1 LEVEEIETVAVLGAG
16 TMGHGIAQI
25 IAMEGIDVVIRD
37 IDQRFL
43 DKALEGI
50 KWSLGKLVEKDRI
63 SIEKNEETLARI
75 GTTLDLREAVADA
88 DFVVEAVPEKLELKK
103 EIFEEIDKSA
113 PSHAIFAT
121 NTSTLPITEIAEAT
135 GRPDRVVGMH
145 FFNPPQLMPL
155 VEVIRGDKTSDG
167 TLSTTVALGKK
178 LRKETVVCGKDIPG
192 FIVNRILGPLLNE
205 AAWMLERGEASRE
218 EIDSAS
224 KYRLGLPMGLLE
236 LADYS
241 GIDVIHS
248 ISTFFKGRGLVTSLP
263 KVWGQYVEK
272 GWLGRKSGR
281 GFYEYRAEKGW
292 ERPKIPT
299 DAGQKI
305 DLTRLMAP
313 AVNAAA
319 FIVREKV
326 ATVEDVDKSVKLGL
340 GFPRGILQ
348 MADEFGLEGV
358 LETLRDLHEKHGDEM
373 YSPDPLLTGY
383 VGKGRTGQDAGR
395 GFYDYQVVEKKF
407 ENIRLRVEKDDKIAW
422 LILNRPHRLNTLN
435 KEMIEEMSRALREL
449 GEDNDVRVVVLRG
462 EGDRAFSAGA
472 DISAFVGVT
481 PLTGAKL
488 ARMGQRLFTEIEEF
502 PKPVIAAIDGFALG
516 GGCEMALA
524 CDFRIASDR
533 SQLGQP
539 EVGLGLIPGWGG
551 TQRLPRLVGLAKA
564 KELIMLGDRISADE
578 AKRIGLV
585 TLVVPSD
592 RFQEEVRNFALKLV
606 AGPPVALKLAK
617 RCLNKGTQA
626 GLDVGLDLEAEA
638 FAAIFA
644 TEDVMEGVEAF
655 FSKRRPKFKGE

>member
-1 LEVEEIETVAVLGAG
+1 MKVGDVKKAAVLGAG

-25 IAMEGIDVVIRD
+25 IAMEGIDVAIRD
-37 IDQRFL
+37 IEQRFL
-43 DKALEGI
+43 DKAMEQI
-50 KWSLGKLVEKDRI
+50 EWSLGKLVEKDRI
-63 SIEKNEETLARI
+63 SSEDRDKALSRI
-75 GTTLDLREAVADA
+75 RMTLDLREAVGDA
-88 DFVVEAVPEKLELKK
+88 DFVVEAVLEKLELKK
-103 EIFEEIDKSA
+103 EIFEEIDELA
-113 PSHAIFAT
+113 PGHAIFAT

-135 GRPDRVVGMH
+135 DRPDRVVGMH

-155 VEVIRGDKTSDG
+155 VEVIKGDKTSDD
-167 TLSTTVALGKK
+167 TLSTTVVLAKK
-178 LRKETVVCGKDIPG
+178 LHKETVVCRRDIPG

-241 GIDVIHS
+241 GIDIIHN
-248 ISTFFKGRGLVTSLP
+248 ISNFFKSRGLVTSIP
-263 KVWGQYVEK
+263 RVWGEYVEK
-272 GWLGRKSGR
+272 GWLGRKTGR
-281 GFYEYRAEKGW
+281 GFYQYRAEKGW
-292 ERPKIPT
+292 ERPKIPA

-305 DLTRLMAP
+305 DLAGMIAP

-319 FIVREKV
+319 YIVREEV

-340 GFPRGILQ
+340 GFPRGILR
-348 MADEFGLEGV
+348 MADEFGLATIFQ
-358 LETLRDLHEKHGDEM
+358 TLKDLHSKHGDDM
-373 YSPDPLLTGY
+373 YTPDPLIAGY
-383 VGKGRTGQDAGR
+383 VEKGRTGKDAGK
-395 GFYDYQVVEKKF
+395 GFYEYHVVERKF
-407 ENIRLRVEKDDKIAW
+407 ENIRVRVEKDDKIAW

-435 KEMIEEMSRALREL
+435 KEMMDEMSRALREL
-449 GEDNDVRVVVLRG
+449 KEDKDTRVVVLRG

-481 PLTGAKL
+481 PLTGAEL
-488 ARMGQRLFTEIEEF
+488 ARMGQRMFTEIEEF

-516 GGCEMALA
+516 GGCELALA

-539 EVGLGLIPGWGG
+539 EVNLGLIPGWGG

-564 KELIMLGDRISADE
+564 KELIMLGERISADE

-585 TLVVPSD
+585 NLVVPAD
-592 RFQEEVRNFALKLV
+592 KFEEEVRNFALKLA

-626 GLDVGLDLEAEA
+626 GLDVGLELEAEA
-638 FAAIFA
+638 FAAIFS

-655 FSKRRPKFKGE
+655 FSKRRPNFKGE